1 MGKIIDFGKLRNEQE
16 PALAVERTES
26 FYSTARE
33 LSDFIAA
40 LPISR
45 EENDRLIVAPVDS
58 NTVVPDGGSRVDGLI
73 QMAVPLTAVQL
84 ILIGFYHLHGYSSFL
99 GIYIH
104 HTISRKYVQPRLIS
118 PLLKQGVLRRN

>member
-1 MGKIIDFGKLRNEQE
+1 MGKIIDFGQLRNEQK

-45 EENDRLIVAPVDS
+45 EKNDRLIALIIQQVQ
-58 NTVVPDGGSRVDGLI
+58 DGEQGAFAQGLR
-73 QMAVPLTAVQL
+73 
-84 ILIGFYHLHGYSSFL
+84 IGKEFADW
-99 GIYIH
+99 
-104 HTISRKYVQPRLIS
+104 KE
-118 PLLKQGVLRRN
+118 NE